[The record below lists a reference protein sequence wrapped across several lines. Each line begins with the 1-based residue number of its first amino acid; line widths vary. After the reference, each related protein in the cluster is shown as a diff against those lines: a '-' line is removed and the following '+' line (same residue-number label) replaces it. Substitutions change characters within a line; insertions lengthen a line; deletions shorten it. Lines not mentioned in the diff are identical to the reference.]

1 MASGDEGKGPKRDP
15 SQAFDKTKKEFK
27 SKGKVSED
35 KMKNKQKYKEAKRKM
50 KEKSKKGLA
59 STGGSEEHSQK

>member
-1 MASGDEGKGPKRDP
+1 MASGDEGKKDP
-15 SQAFDKTKKEFK
+15 SHAFDKIKKEFK
-27 SKGKVSED
+27 SKGKVSDD

-59 STGGSEEHSQK
+59 STGGSVEHS